1 MVPEFTLAESA
12 PHQRLAADC
21 VLALAVTHHLLLT
34 QGYDYDTVLR
44 RIREY
49 TASLAFVE
57 FMPLGLHDGRSAPPL
72 PSWYNLDAFSDAFSR
87 HYERVHMEQLDEN
100 RILLVGRTRSTGP

>member
-1 MVPEFTLAESA
+1 VAIDRLFERARRAGLKNLSAAVLDFMVPEFTLAESA

-49 TASLAFVE
+49 TASLASTVE
-57 FMPLGLHDGRSAPPL
+57 APEAPPVA
-72 PSWYNLDAFSDAFSR
+72 P
-87 HYERVHMEQLDEN
+87 VP
-100 RILLVGRTRSTGP
+100 GRRARRRW